1 MNLYADDAG
10 RRGRQIFGD
19 VVALLMIALFIWL
32 AVTVRNVI
40 AAFGELGIRLQ
51 DAGNGFS
58 GTMSEIGEA
67 LGGVPL
73 IGPGIAAPFDGASE
87 AGDTLADAG
96 EAVRGTVDAISLVAA
111 FAVAALPIMAILLIW
126 LLPRLKFAS
135 RSRELRAMSTD
146 PAMLDLL
153 ALRALMTAPVRAVAA
168 QHPDAAGAWRRGDPE
183 LVRRLAAL
191 ELQRGGVTP
200 RS

>member
-73 IGPGIAAPFDGASE
+73 IG
-87 AGDTLADAG
+87 DTLADAG
-96 EAVRGTVDAISLVAA
+96 EAVRGAVDAISLVAA

-126 LLPRLKFAS
+126 VLPRLKFAS

-191 ELQRGGVTP
+191 ELQRGGVTL